1 MEDAELVT
9 SFVTQE
15 TRRINETLKEMY
27 SRPVPPTEEEKN
39 AILADIENTLARL
52 QSAIL
57 HIGNKIAAE
66 NIEEMDDD
74 E

>member
-1 MEDAELVT
+1 MDDTAFVT

-15 TRRINETLKEMY
+15 TKRINETLKEMY
-27 SRPVPPTEEEKN
+27 ANGQTPSEEEKN

-52 QSAIL
+52 QSAVL
-57 HIGNKIAAE
+57 HLGNKIAVE
-66 NIEEMDDD
+66 NIEEMNDD